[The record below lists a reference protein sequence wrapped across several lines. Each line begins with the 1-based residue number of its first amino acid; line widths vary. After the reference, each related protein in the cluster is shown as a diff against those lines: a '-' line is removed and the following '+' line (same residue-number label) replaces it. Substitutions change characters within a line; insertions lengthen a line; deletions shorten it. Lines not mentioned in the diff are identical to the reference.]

1 MSIQGAADADNTV
14 VELDMEHTLGGDR
27 FASGLRCLFRAVGFD
42 DEMAAWMVGDLDSAN
57 MYAHP
62 ETADMI
68 GKSTSAAGRHHG
80 ARARQ
85 RGRGLGP
92 HHHSGHGAVSD
103 SLHMQFNATLHQDAL
118 ISPALRIVRDILDRA
133 PRPCG

>member
-1 MSIQGAADADNTV
+1 MSIQGAADVDNTV

-27 FASGLRCLFRAVGFD
+27 FASGLLCLFRAVGFD
-42 DEMAAWMVGDLDSAN
+42 DEMATWMVGDLDSAN

-68 GKSTSAAGRHHG
+68 GKPTSAVGR
-80 ARARQ
+80 
-85 RGRGLGP
+85 

-103 SLHMQFNATLHQDAL
+103 SLHMHFNATLHQDAL
-118 ISPALRIVRDILDRA
+118 ISPALRLVQDILDRA